1 MNIFITNFYIFIV
14 HQNNIFLKMNF
25 ISFLFINI
33 LHFFLTIFVILKFFN
48 ISILRYIRYILGI
61 IIG

>member
-48 ISILRYIRYILGI
+48 ISILRYIGYILGI